1 MTFDELTK
9 DTRTLQG
16 VLKADGLYSGKIDGI
31 HGPKT
36 RAALAQLIEGTA
48 ELRAKWPLDERSER
62 NLATCGLKL
71 QRIVR
76 RWMVE
81 RVLPWA
87 KANGVHAV
95 RVIQG
100 TRSNAEQ
107 AGLSRA
113 VTSSAGAGRSYHNY
127 GCAVDLGIFGESD
140 RDYETGS
147 APYKRLHDACGTPEG
162 MIWGGIW
169 RNADLPHYQRADWG
183 STISPLISYLNR

>member
-1 MTFDELTK
+1 MTLEELTQ
-9 DTRTLQG
+9 DTRALQG
-16 VLKADGLYSGKIDGI
+16 VLKADGLYTGRIDGI

-36 RAALAQLIEGTA
+36 AAALAQLKAGTA
-48 ELRAKWPLDERSER
+48 ELRKQYLLDSRSEA

-76 RWMVE
+76 RWMVQK
-81 RVLPWA
+81 VLPWA
-87 KANGVHAV
+87 KTNGIHAV
-95 RVIQG
+95 RIIQG

-113 VTSSAGAGRSYHNY
+113 VTSADAGRSYHNY
-127 GCAVDLGIFGESD
+127 GCAIDLGIFGTSD

-147 APYKRLHDACGTPEG
+147 APYKRLHDACGTPDG
-162 MIWGGIW
+162 LIWGGVW
-169 RNADLPHYQRADWG
+169 RNADLPHYQIGTWG